1 MLWGTGAQ
9 NQRYDWTMLKYVYI
23 YIVAG
28 LLFQY
33 IHGRK
38 LEEMLIFVCLQKLGC
53 VPTITIE

>member
-1 MLWGTGAQ
+1 
-9 NQRYDWTMLKYVYI
+9 MLKYVYI